1 MQRAKFYGEVTQF
14 YGVTDDLRRLKLDR
28 IGLFETYIDSLPVGQ
43 RVEVEIRKESEN
55 ITHVQYEY
63 YFACIVQP
71 LAESLGYTKVEM
83 DGVICKQ
90 LLTENIG
97 LPNEYVKSKTQL
109 NRTELAKFID
119 NAAMLAAQQG
129 VVVEPPNKHW
139 KDIK

>member
-1 MQRAKFYGEVTQF
+1 MQRAKFYGEIVRI
-14 YGVTDDLRRLKLDR
+14 DDECDDTTLKLDR
-28 IGLFETYIDSLPVGQ
+28 WSVYHSYLNSLSEGQ
-43 RVEVEIRKESEN
+43 RVEIEIRKESED
-55 ITHVQYEY
+55 ITHDQYEY

-71 LAESLGYTKVEM
+71 LADELGYTKVEM

-90 LLTENIG
+90 LLTENPG
-97 LPNEYVKSKTQL
+97 LPNEYVKSKTRL

-119 NAAMLAAQQG
+119 SAVMLAAQQG